1 MKLEGKI
8 TMSQYGVFMIDT
20 PLLDTAKKLKETL
33 DVGMPSSITI
43 ELEALKPYT
52 LGGIPIVFKMK
63 PKAKKKGS

>member
-1 MKLEGKI
+1 MKIEGKI

-20 PLLDTAKKLKETL
+20 PLLDTAKALRDADELPKS
-33 DVGMPSSITI
+33 VTI

-52 LGGIPIVFKMK
+52 IGGVPIVFKMK

>member
-20 PLLDTAKKLKETL
+20 PLLDTAKVLHIAEKQPKRL
-33 DVGMPSSITI
+33 TI

-63 PKAKKKGS
+63 PKTKKK